1 MVITNEDLAALSVQ
15 KPSRETI
22 GFPSIFP
29 FKQNFQKLIFMDRVA
44 IIDIETFTV
53 MVIESKL
60 LASFEQAIF
69 VCLFQ
74 YIRAEKE
81 GRI

>member
-1 MVITNEDLAALSVQ
+1 MVITNEDLAALSES
-15 KPSRETI
+15 KPGRELVA
-22 GFPSIFP
+22 FPNMFP

-53 MVIESKL
+53 MIIESKL

-69 VCLFQ
+69 VCLFH
-74 YIRAEKE
+74 YLRAEKE
-81 GRI
+81 GRF

>member
-1 MVITNEDLAALSVQ
+1 MVITNEDLALISSE
-15 KPSRETI
+15 KPGREI
-22 GFPSIFP
+22 VGFPSMFP

-44 IIDIETFTV
+44 IIDIESFTV

-69 VCLFQ
+69 MCLFQ